1 MGGSTARRFAC
12 TRALMAVAGVLWLS
26 DAVVAGAGAGKIT
39 PAFQCAAP
47 KFRHTPSSVCP
58 ARLGAKG
65 VLRLRA
71 SRQGDSKPEVDEIME
86 GIAQL
91 QAGMAAIQAGLGKR
105 AWTAKESVQS
115 NVAASLTAVQDAVGA
130 EVYLEKMEKARYFSK
145 VLCIVALHSKLY

>member
-1 MGGSTARRFAC
+1 MAGSTARRFAC
-12 TRALMAVAGVLWLS
+12 TRTLMAVAGVLWLGN
-26 DAVVAGAGAGKIT
+26 AVVAGADAAKVM

-47 KFRHTPSSVCP
+47 KFRHTRSSVCP
-58 ARLGAKG
+58 TRLRSKG

-115 NVAASLTAVQDAVGA
+115 NVASSLTAVQDAVGA
-130 EVYLEKMEKARYFSK
+130 EVYLEKMEKASYF
-145 VLCIVALHSKLY
+145 

>member
-1 MGGSTARRFAC
+1 MCATSRRSAC
-12 TRALMAVAGVLWLS
+12 TRALMAVAGVLWLGAAVLAGT
-26 DAVVAGAGAGKIT
+26 DAARVM
-39 PAFQCAAP
+39 PAFQFAAP
-47 KFRHTPSSVCP
+47 KFRQTRSSVCP

-91 QAGMAAIQAGLGKR
+91 QAGMAAIQAGLGRR

-145 VLCIVALHSKLY
+145 VLSIVALHSKLY